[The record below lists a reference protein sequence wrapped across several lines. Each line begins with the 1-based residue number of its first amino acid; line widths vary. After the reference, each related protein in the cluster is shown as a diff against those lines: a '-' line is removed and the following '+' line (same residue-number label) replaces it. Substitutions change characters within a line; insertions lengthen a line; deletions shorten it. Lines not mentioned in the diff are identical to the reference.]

1 LPRPA
6 TPSPPPGGSG
16 RLRPERE
23 PIPLETLPELTR
35 QLLSVP
41 REAGTPDA
49 AKARELIADHLR
61 RLGYKIEIQRFFFS
75 PASLR
80 AFPLFGAGLGG
91 LAVIL
96 LPLLY
101 SHQAPPW
108 AALALWAAGLAALLV
123 LVSGVGLGWVA
134 LGESAR
140 EDANLVATRGGD
152 RPRRW
157 IVAHLDSKAQGH
169 SMAGRLIAVWVTVL
183 ATAALSVLALA
194 RLNAP
199 VGAVWLVAGAALAL
213 AAGFLAGKGQLRGR
227 SPGAR
232 DNGSGIV
239 AVLTAAEASSDP
251 GLGILITG
259 AEEFGLVGARVFAH
273 LLSPGLQDME
283 FVNVDTVDEEGT
295 LSLVSHNTR
304 GQQLAGKLEPALARL
319 GMPIRSRRLPI
330 GIFVDSV
337 PLARVAPAIT
347 IGRLT
352 WRTLQRIHT
361 PADTADGLSLETAR
375 RLGKALASN

>member
-16 RLRPERE
+16 QPHPERK
-23 PIPLETLPELTR
+23 PIPLETLHELTR

-61 RLGYKIEIQRFFFS
+61 GLGYTIEIQRFFFS

-80 AFPLFGAGLGG
+80 AFPIFGAGLGG
-91 LAVIL
+91 LAVVL

-101 SHQAPPW
+101 SPQAPPW

-140 EDANLVATRGGD
+140 EDANLVATRGSD

-183 ATAALSVLALA
+183 AAAALSVLTIA

-199 VGAVWLVAGAALAL
+199 VDAVWLVAGATLAL

-239 AVLTAAEASSDP
+239 AALTAAEASSDP
-251 GLGILITG
+251 SLGILITG

-273 LLSPGLQDME
+273 LHSPGLQDME

-304 GQQLAGKLEPALARL
+304 GQQLAGKLEPVLAQL
-319 GMPIRSRRLPI
+319 GMPVRSRRLPI
-330 GIFVDSV
+330 GIFVDSA
-337 PLARVAPAIT
+337 PLARVASAIT